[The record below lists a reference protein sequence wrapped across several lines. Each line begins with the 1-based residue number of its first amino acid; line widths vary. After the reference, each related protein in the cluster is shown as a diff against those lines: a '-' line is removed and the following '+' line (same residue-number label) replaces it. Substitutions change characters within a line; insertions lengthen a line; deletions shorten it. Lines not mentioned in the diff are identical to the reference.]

1 MTPFDFLHC
10 PVDLDEEAKD
20 AAELA
25 RLEGEAMALAVRS
38 RAPAYI
44 ADRRR
49 ALRAERVALLHATA
63 MRLAALDIEEARLDS
78 GDVSEDVETL
88 VTIEASVRNAHVV
101 TGLGGVEIAVA
112 EHHKAFVTRLVE
124 VVS

>member
-10 PVDLDEEAKD
+10 PVDLDDEAED

-25 RLEGEAMALAVRS
+25 GIEERAMALAVRS

-49 ALRAERVALLHATA
+49 ALRAERTQFLAAIAAVDRAE
-63 MRLAALDIEEARLDS
+63 AALDD
-78 GDVSEDVETL
+78 GVSDEVAAL
-88 VTIEASVRNAHVV
+88 VALEASVRNAHVV
-101 TGLGGVEIAVA
+101 TGLGGVDIALD
-112 EHHKAFVTRLVE
+112 EHRAAFVTRPVL
-124 VVS
+124 S